1 MTGKVQKGWWVEED
15 SDVLVIIGP
24 RSGHVRSGKKGVWEV
39 AKIDNACFWDDPAIE
54 AIDRANAR
62 LIAAAPDLLGALKT
76 ITRRLRE
83 ASDMTFSDVVRELN
97 FCDDIARAAIAK
109 AEGKP

>member
-62 LIAAAPDLLGALKT
+62 LIAAAPDLLAACNDALHG
-76 ITRRLRE
+76 LRIDAPE
-83 ASDMTFSDVVRELN
+83 RVDEIDALE
-97 FCDDIARAAIAK
+97 AAIAK